1 MNSDTA
7 GGADIWGLRPTAAVP
22 LHSAGLPVPWRSST
36 LDPVDHELSEGWRE
50 AGAAWSWHSQEW
62 ATLVEFGNLPVFLDV
77 MDALNVD
84 DEDHYL
90 DVACGSGMA
99 LREAAR
105 RGSVVSGIDAS
116 ESLTAIA
123 AERVPSGD
131 IRVGDMGALPWPED
145 SFDVVTSFNGIWN
158 VEAALQEIRRV
169 LRPGGR
175 FAMSFWGD
183 PDKVDLWRAW
193 VPAIMELSPPEELE
207 SSGDLLRIGQP
218 GEAERLLEGAG
229 LPPGPRRSTLAQAE
243 FADVELAARAFCSS
257 GPAWAAASHSGEE
270 TLRARLEE
278 LMRAFESPR
287 TGIVRL
293 TNEWAWITAGGV

>member
-1 MNSDTA
+1 M
-7 GGADIWGLRPTAAVP
+7 V
-22 LHSAGLPVPWRSST
+22 
-36 LDPVDHELSEGWRE
+36 EL
-50 AGAAWSWHSQEW
+50 
-62 ATLVEFGNLPVFLDV
+62 GNMPVFLDV
-77 MDALNVD
+77 MDAVNVG
-84 DEDHYL
+84 DHDHHL

-105 RGSVVSGIDAS
+105 RGSMVSGIDAS
-116 ESLTAIA
+116 EALAAIA
-123 AERVPSGD
+123 VERVPSGD
-131 IRVGDMGALPWPED
+131 IRVGDMGALPWPDD

-158 VEAALQEIRRV
+158 VETALREVRRV

-183 PDKVDLWRAW
+183 SDKVDLWTAW
-193 VPAIMELSPPEELE
+193 VPAILELSPPAELE

-229 LPPGPRRSTLAQAE
+229 LTPGPRGSTLAQAE

-257 GPAWAAASHSGEE
+257 GPAWAAASHSGEAR
-270 TLRARLEE
+270 LRARLEE
-278 LMRAFESPR
+278 LMRGFESPR

-293 TNEWAWITAGGV
+293 VNEWAWITAVG